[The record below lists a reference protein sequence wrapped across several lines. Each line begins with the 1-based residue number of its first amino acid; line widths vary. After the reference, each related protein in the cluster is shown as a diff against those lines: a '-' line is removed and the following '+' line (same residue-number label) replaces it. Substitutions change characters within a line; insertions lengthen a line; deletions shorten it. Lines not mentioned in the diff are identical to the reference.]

1 MEPFCNERDAA
12 GLDAVAGTSTRGN
25 SLKNITIAGN
35 IGKSAEVRTAG
46 QGKVTGWTVAVDDGW
61 GDKKTTI
68 WFDCNWWGQ
77 RGEKVAQYIQK
88 GGKITVAGELS
99 KREHDGKTYLTVNVS
114 DVTLQSKADGGG
126 QSGDQ
131 GGYGSGGQSDGGGYA
146 DGLTDSDIPF

>member
-1 MEPFCNERDAA
+1 M
-12 GLDAVAGTSTRGN
+12 
-25 SLKNITIAGN
+25 KNITIAGN

-68 WFDCNWWGQ
+68 WFDCSWWGQ

-99 KREHDGKTYLTVNVS
+99 KREHDGKTYLTVNVT

-131 GGYGSGGQSDGGGYA
+131 GGGYGTASHNDSGGYGGG
-146 DGLTDSDIPF
+146 GLPGDEIPFAPVMLI

>member
-1 MEPFCNERDAA
+1 M
-12 GLDAVAGTSTRGN
+12 
-25 SLKNITIAGN
+25 KNIVIAGH
-35 IGKSAEVRTAG
+35 IGKNAEIREAG
-46 QGKVTGWTVAVDDGW
+46 QSKVTGWSVAVDDGW

-99 KREHDGKTYLTVNVS
+99 KREHDGKTYLTVNVT

-131 GGYGSGGQSDGGGYA
+131 GGYGSGGQPSGGGGYG
-146 DGLTDSDIPF
+146 DGLESDSIPFAPVMLI

>member
-1 MEPFCNERDAA
+1 M
-12 GLDAVAGTSTRGN
+12 
-25 SLKNITIAGN
+25 KNITIAGN

-131 GGYGSGGQSDGGGYA
+131 GGYGSGGQSLAGAGGGSYNGPS
-146 DGLTDSDIPF
+146 DGIDSDEIPF

>member
-1 MEPFCNERDAA
+1 M
-12 GLDAVAGTSTRGN
+12 
-25 SLKNITIAGN
+25 KNITIAGN

-46 QGKVTGWTVAVDDGW
+46 QSKVTGWTVAVDDGW

-99 KREHDGKTYLTVNVS
+99 KREHDGKTYLTVNVT
-114 DVTLQSKADGGG
+114 DVTLQSKADSGG

-131 GGYGSGGQSDGGGYA
+131 GGYGSGEQRDNSGYNNGGAGDMDG
-146 DGLTDSDIPF
+146 DSIPF

>member
-1 MEPFCNERDAA
+1 MRTAQSSMIN
-12 GLDAVAGTSTRGN
+12 LRGRRRM
-25 SLKNITIAGN
+25 KNITIAGN

-88 GGKITVAGELS
+88 GGKITVSGELS

-131 GGYGSGGQSDGGGYA
+131 GGYGSGGQSDGGYGS
-146 DGLTDSDIPF
+146 GGTSDSNSIQDDEIPW

>member
-1 MEPFCNERDAA
+1 MKSI
-12 GLDAVAGTSTRGN
+12 V
-25 SLKNITIAGN
+25 IAGH
-35 IGKSAEVRTAG
+35 IGKNAEVRDAG
-46 QGKVTGWTVAVDDGW
+46 QSKVTGWSVAVDDGW

-99 KREHDGKTYLTVNVS
+99 KREHDGKTYLTVNVT
-114 DVTLQSKADGGG
+114 DVELQSKADGGG

-131 GGYGSGGQSDGGGYA
+131 GGYGSGRQSESGGHS